1 METGRGVGDA
11 ETDGSGDGIGD
22 GAAVGDV
29 HKVLVVHVYGVV
41 SCDCSVH
48 SHELI
53 VVPSNAAPDPP
64 SPEQVVVAR
73 SSRPFAVS
81 IPEDEPH
88 TGQLD
93 PGSDVE
99 KRPT

>member
-1 METGRGVGDA
+1 MENVG
-11 ETDGSGDGIGD
+11 TGDGIGV
-22 GAAVGDV
+22 GVAVGDGPPPDV
-29 HKVLVVHVYGVV
+29 HEVLVVHVYGVV

-73 SSRPFAVS
+73 SSRPSFVS
-81 IPEDEPH
+81 RPEEEPH